1 MKRHHSRLC
10 HGVFTHQDGSI
21 RLGPTLRF
29 LAFQWAHFDDG
40 VYVLI
45 ILLYNVLS
53 QILRLAYLFVFARDL
68 LLEVLLRLVLIGSR
82 DLPFLTTFLLGK
94 ESWRRHLLRNR
105 AHFRGGLVS
114 LDVGRVGAT
123 LRAIQTFVGYIVLL
137 SWRPRAA
144 SSAIWP
150 SDFRALLTLVYAA
163 FGFDGRW
170 LRWSHVSFLLL
181 AIDAIVLRGSPRC
194 TARWTY
200 CLPLIVIDN
209 FQF

>member
-1 MKRHHSRLC
+1 MKRHHAWLC
-10 HGVFTHQDGSI
+10 HGVFTHQDGGI

-29 LAFQWAHFDDG
+29 LAFQRVHFDYG
-40 VYVLI
+40 VYILI
-45 ILLYNVLS
+45 ILLNNVLS
-53 QILRLAYLFVFARDL
+53 QILRLADLFVFARDL
-68 LLEVLLRLVLIGSR
+68 LLEVLLRLMLVRSR

-94 ESWRRHLLRNR
+94 ESWRRHLLHR

-114 LDVGRVGAT
+114 LDMGRVGST

-144 SSAIWP
+144 GSAIWP
-150 SDFRALLTLVYAA
+150 GDFRALLTLVYAA

-170 LRWSHVSFLLL
+170 LRWSHVSFLML
-181 AIDAIVLRGSPRC
+181 AIDAIVLRGSPRR

-200 CLPLIVIDN
+200 CLPLIIIYN